1 MKKRCSEVVAASD
14 EGLESEWVFAGLF
27 WVGLDL
33 YPAIWE
39 AIAGTGWR

>member
-27 WVGLDL
+27 
-33 YPAIWE
+33 
-39 AIAGTGWR
+39 GWGWI